1 MERKEKYMK
10 HEYKATLKEHQ
21 AVLYKLLQTFDGVCK
36 KHNIKYM
43 LFAGTALGAV
53 RHQGFIPWDDD
64 LDVVMLRTEYERFLS
79 VAEQELDKDTYCVQK
94 EFTEHWPMFFSK
106 LRMQGTTCLE
116 RYIPKDPLTNLGIY
130 IDIFPCDNLS
140 DSKLVARLQ
149 FLASKIVIAKCLTK
163 KGYITYSSIKKVF
176 MALCKLLPF
185 ELFKKLA
192 MKRKAA
198 NSKYVHSFF
207 AASRSFR
214 KSVYPREWF
223 TETKQLSF
231 EGADYPVS
239 AYYDDLLKVLY
250 GDYMTLPSAE
260 DRKCKIHAVL
270 VDFDNSYERYI
281 GIQKNMDFEELTKSI
296 R

>member
-1 MERKEKYMK
+1 MNVTHDIRKLQLEQ
-10 HEYKATLKEHQ
+10 LKMLFE
-21 AVLYKLLQTFDGVCK
+21 VDRICK
-36 KHNIKYM
+36 KYGLKYM
-43 LFAGTALGAV
+43 LFAGTCLGAV
-53 RHQGFIPWDDD
+53 RHKGFIPWDDD
-64 LDVVMLRTEYERFLS
+64 LDVIMLREDYDKFLDAAER
-79 VAEQELDKDTYCVQK
+79 ELDIDTYYMQK
-94 EFTEHWPMFFSK
+94 EYSEHWMGCFSK
-106 LRMQGTTCLE
+106 IRKNNTAFME
-116 RYIPKDPLTNLGIY
+116 KVIPKDSEQHQGIY

-214 KSVYPREWF
+214 KSVYPRKWF

-281 GIQKNMDFEELTKSI
+281 GIQKDMDFEELTKSI